1 MPLIGAAV
9 GDTKRAGVPASDN
22 ECVLLLVAPS
32 PSHAATAFKLTS
44 FETPSKEPEKPE
56 LLPKHHLPKHGTPAF
71 QKWWVETNSRFQD
84 N

>member
-1 MPLIGAAV
+1 MQ
-9 GDTKRAGVPASDN
+9 PASDN
-22 ECVLLLVAPS
+22 ELLVSPS
-32 PSHAATAFKLTS
+32 PSHAAAALVTS
-44 FETPSKEPEKPE
+44 FETPSKEPEEPE